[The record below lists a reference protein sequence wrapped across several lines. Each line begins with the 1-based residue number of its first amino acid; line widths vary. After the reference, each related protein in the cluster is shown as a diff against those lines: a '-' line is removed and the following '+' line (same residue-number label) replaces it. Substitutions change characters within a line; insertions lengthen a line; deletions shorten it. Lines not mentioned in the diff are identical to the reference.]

1 MLLLQIFRHGAVASV
16 SGAGG
21 NVGVPGCQVAWL
33 VDEDVELLIRFSA
46 DMHFCQEG
54 AEAARARENQIRN
67 RISATNRRLT
77 VITVNTSGN
86 L

>member
-54 AEAARARENQIRN
+54 AEAGALIPAPSNCCSGWSGCAKPFH
-67 RISATNRRLT
+67 SAGLY
-77 VITVNTSGN
+77 
-86 L
+86 